1 MSRKLIT
8 ISGIFGVSCGY
19 LYFAEHIE
27 WALIPTI
34 SLAFVLILS
43 WVFQYQID
51 IWWTRRSAPKV
62 DAHIRQLLSA
72 NSQFYALLSEA
83 DKEVFDW
90 RMSVFTVSKDY
101 IAQGF
106 KSVPDDA
113 KFICAFYATWLTWKR
128 GDHLM
133 SPFDRFVFYLH
144 PFMTPNYPEQV
155 HIYEVEQ
162 VDGTTILA
170 IEHFMM
176 GFRDPRNY
184 YSTGL
189 HCAIETFLALNGQP
203 TMPIPPDVWDRLE
216 RVSTINRKKIET
228 YTGMAQEDPWPV
240 IIYHALIYPKEME
253 NSDKELYE
261 EVKNYL
267 FTTEI

>member
-1 MSRKLIT
+1 MSA
-8 ISGIFGVSCGY
+8 IFGVLSGY
-19 LYFAEHIE
+19 LYFGEGIG

-34 SLAFVLILS
+34 CLAFVLILS

-51 IWWTRRSAPKV
+51 IWWTRRGAPQV
-62 DAHIRQLLSA
+62 DDHVRQLLSA
-72 NSQFYALLSEA
+72 NSQFYASLTQE
-83 DKEVFDW
+83 DRKVFDW
-90 RMSVFTVSKDY
+90 RMSVFTVSKDF

-113 KFICAFYATWLTWKR
+113 KFICAFYATWLTWRR

-144 PFMTPNYPEQV
+144 PFMTPNYPDQV

-162 VDGTTILA
+162 VDGTSIFAL
-170 IEHFMM
+170 EHFMM

-189 HCAIETFLALNGQP
+189 HCAIEIFLSLHEPP
-203 TMPIPPDVWDRLE
+203 TMPVPGDIWERLE
-216 RVSTINRKKIET
+216 RVSTINRKKLET

-240 IIYHALIYPKEME
+240 IIYHALVYANEMKEAE
-253 NSDKELYE
+253 AALFE
-261 EVKNYL
+261 EVNNYL
-267 FTTEI
+267 FSKEI